1 MPRKS
6 AEDAPSNGA
15 ELAKLLNITLPQ
27 CYNLANSGTIP
38 KADNGTWNLAQ
49 CANAYIKY
57 LQGRA
62 GEEKRAYAEERT
74 RLTKAQADKTEM
86 ELSLLKATTIPAA
99 VVCTIWGRMTS
110 AARARLLAL
119 PYRLAQAA
127 LSATE
132 FAAIEAAASDL
143 IAEALNELHE
153 YSPSDYAPPA
163 GRPQAGLAMEAAA
176 ETDGEP
182 VGRSRKTAQSRIQRR
197 AGPVEH

>member
-1 MPRKS
+1 MKPPAKPES
-6 AEDAPSNGA
+6 GNVAQV
-15 ELAKLLNITLPQ
+15 AKLLNVTAPQ
-27 CYNLANSGTIP
+27 VYNLVNSGVVP
-38 KADNGTWNLAQ
+38 KPVNGQFDAAA
-49 CANAYIKY
+49 CAHGYIKY
-57 LQGRA
+57 LQGRG
-62 GEEKRAYAEERT
+62 GEDKRAYAEERT

-86 ELSLLKATTIPAA
+86 ELSLLRATTIPAA

-153 YSPSDYAPPA
+153 YSPSDYAPSA
-163 GRPQAGLAMEAAA
+163 GRPQTGLAMEAAA
-176 ETDGEP
+176 ETDGQP